1 MRIIQGDCT
10 QKLLCL
16 KDSEV
21 DLIVTSPPYYN
32 AKDYSVWPS
41 YASYLD
47 FLRDVF
53 TKAYRV
59 LKDGRMCCVNISV
72 VIEPREHRRDSSK
85 RIAIPFH
92 FVNLMED
99 IGFVFLEDIVWVK
112 PDGCAKNRNGGFYR
126 SRKPIAY
133 KPNIVNEYVFVF
145 QKPMNGLIDDILKKC
160 DKNLLEISKVKE
172 DYERTNVWY
181 IQPETKIKH
190 PAPFPVKLSDRL
202 IKYYSFVG
210 DTVLDMFMG
219 SGTTAVSAKK
229 LNREC
234 IGIELHSKYI
244 DLMHTRLQNLK

>member
-59 LKDGRMCCVNISV
+59 LKEGRMCCVNISV
-72 VIEPREHRRDSSK
+72 VIEPREHRRDNSK
-85 RIAIPFH
+85 RLAIPFH

-112 PDGCAKNRNGGFYR
+112 PDGCAKNRNG
-126 SRKPIAY
+126 A
-133 KPNIVNEYVFVF
+133 
-145 QKPMNGLIDDILKKC
+145 
-160 DKNLLEISKVKE
+160 IS
-172 DYERTNVWY
+172 
-181 IQPETKIKH
+181 
-190 PAPFPVKLSDRL
+190 
-202 IKYYSFVG
+202 
-210 DTVLDMFMG
+210 
-219 SGTTAVSAKK
+219 
-229 LNREC
+229 
-234 IGIELHSKYI
+234 
-244 DLMHTRLQNLK
+244 